1 MSVEPLMVPVTVI
14 EPRAVM
20 AVPAATPEPLMA
32 DPAARAPVGVL
43 LTVRVVPTMMPL
55 KVAAPVPEGQ

>member
-1 MSVEPLMVPVTVI
+1 MVPVTVI
-14 EPRAVM
+14 EARAVM
-20 AVPAATPEPLMA
+20 AVPAATPGPLMA

-43 LTVRVVPTMMPL
+43 LTVREVPTMMPL